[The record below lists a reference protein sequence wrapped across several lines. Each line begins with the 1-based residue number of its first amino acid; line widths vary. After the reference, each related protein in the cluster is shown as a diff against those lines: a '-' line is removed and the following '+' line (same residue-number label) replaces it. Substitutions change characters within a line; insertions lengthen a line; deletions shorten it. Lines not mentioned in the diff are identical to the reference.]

1 MDPESIIQLIVLI
14 ILIILSAFFSS
25 AETAFST
32 TNKIRME
39 AYAEE
44 GNKRAKLVCKIL
56 STYSKMLSTILIGNN
71 IVNISA
77 SALATVLATNL
88 FGSYAIGIATGIL
101 TLVVLIFGE
110 IVPKTVAKLHND
122 KIALLYAPIIELLC
136 IVLTPIVFIIDKLSN
151 LFLRILG
158 IDPNKKVVSI
168 TESELLSYVDAGH
181 KDGVVEED
189 EKEIIHNVFE
199 FSDALA
205 KDIMIP
211 RVDMVMTDVDATYDD
226 VFTIFKNNMYT
237 RIPVYENTND
247 NIVGIINIKDF
258 LLIEDKE
265 KFKIKDIMRQAYYTY
280 EYKNTSDLLAEMR
293 EKSEAI
299 TIVLNEYGAS
309 EGMITMEDLLEE
321 IVGEIRDEYDGD
333 EKNNIKKLSEYEYLI
348 EGSMKLDDINDQ
360 LDLELDSQ
368 DYDSIGGLIIQ
379 QLDDRLPK
387 AHEKVKLEDGIV
399 LKAERIENN
408 RITLVRMQ
416 LPKEK
421 PETVPNN
428 EN

>member
-1 MDPESIIQLIVLI
+1 
-14 ILIILSAFFSS
+14 
-25 AETAFST
+25 
-32 TNKIRME
+32 
-39 AYAEE
+39 
-44 GNKRAKLVCKIL
+44 
-56 STYSKMLSTILIGNN
+56 
-71 IVNISA
+71 
-77 SALATVLATNL
+77 
-88 FGSYAIGIATGIL
+88 
-101 TLVVLIFGE
+101 
-110 IVPKTVAKLHND
+110 
-122 KIALLYAPIIELLC
+122 
-136 IVLTPIVFIIDKLSN
+136 
-151 LFLRILG
+151 
-158 IDPNKKVVSI
+158 
-168 TESELLSYVDAGH
+168 
-181 KDGVVEED
+181 
-189 EKEIIHNVFE
+189 
-199 FSDALA
+199 
-205 KDIMIP
+205 
-211 RVDMVMTDVDATYDD
+211 
-226 VFTIFKNNMYT
+226 
-237 RIPVYENTND
+237 
-247 NIVGIINIKDF
+247 
-258 LLIEDKE
+258 
-265 KFKIKDIMRQAYYTY
+265 MRQAYYTY

>member
-1 MDPESIIQLIVLI
+1 
-14 ILIILSAFFSS
+14 
-25 AETAFST
+25 
-32 TNKIRME
+32 
-39 AYAEE
+39 
-44 GNKRAKLVCKIL
+44 
-56 STYSKMLSTILIGNN
+56 
-71 IVNISA
+71 
-77 SALATVLATNL
+77 
-88 FGSYAIGIATGIL
+88 
-101 TLVVLIFGE
+101 
-110 IVPKTVAKLHND
+110 
-122 KIALLYAPIIELLC
+122 
-136 IVLTPIVFIIDKLSN
+136 
-151 LFLRILG
+151 
-158 IDPNKKVVSI
+158 
-168 TESELLSYVDAGH
+168 
-181 KDGVVEED
+181 
-189 EKEIIHNVFE
+189 
-199 FSDALA
+199 
-205 KDIMIP
+205 MIP

-237 RIPVYENTND
+237 RIPIYENTND

-258 LLIEDKE
+258 LLIENKE

-421 PETVPNN
+421 TETVPNN

>member
-1 MDPESIIQLIVLI
+1 
-14 ILIILSAFFSS
+14 
-25 AETAFST
+25 
-32 TNKIRME
+32 
-39 AYAEE
+39 
-44 GNKRAKLVCKIL
+44 
-56 STYSKMLSTILIGNN
+56 MLSTILIGNN

-428 EN
+428 EKS

>member
-1 MDPESIIQLIVLI
+1 
-14 ILIILSAFFSS
+14 
-25 AETAFST
+25 
-32 TNKIRME
+32 
-39 AYAEE
+39 
-44 GNKRAKLVCKIL
+44 
-56 STYSKMLSTILIGNN
+56 
-71 IVNISA
+71 
-77 SALATVLATNL
+77 
-88 FGSYAIGIATGIL
+88 
-101 TLVVLIFGE
+101 
-110 IVPKTVAKLHND
+110 
-122 KIALLYAPIIELLC
+122 
-136 IVLTPIVFIIDKLSN
+136 
-151 LFLRILG
+151 
-158 IDPNKKVVSI
+158 
-168 TESELLSYVDAGH
+168 
-181 KDGVVEED
+181 
-189 EKEIIHNVFE
+189 
-199 FSDALA
+199 
-205 KDIMIP
+205 MIP
-211 RVDMVMTDVDATYDD
+211 RVDMVMTDVDATYDE

-237 RIPVYENTND
+237 RIPIYENTND